1 MKNSINYYNS
11 ELNKLPIGRIL
22 GFIKFPEM
30 SQIILIPL
38 ILLSGLIIS
47 SIIGSVFSISAVMLV
62 YLIEY
67 YSVRTTRIKILDV
80 CLVDEVM
87 LDNDFKTNGTNSE
100 FSEDPNY
107 VTDADRE
114 YIFSDALY
122 QVSPTKTKDALK
134 SHRVLILNTMASFII
149 GYLILSNYIA

>member
-1 MKNSINYYNS
+1 MKDSIKYYNS
-11 ELNKLPIGRIL
+11 KLNELSSGRLFNI
-22 GFIKFPEM
+22 IKFPEVN
-30 SQIILIPL
+30 SIILTAL
-38 ILLSGLIIS
+38 VLLVGLLS
-47 SIIGSVFSISAVMLV
+47 SILTGSVILVAFVMLS
-62 YLIEY
+62 YLAEY
-67 YSVRTTRIKILDV
+67 YSVRATRTRIIDV
-80 CLVDEVM
+80 CLVDEIM